1 MGKKGWALFVSL
13 FLIFF
18 IPALLMMLRPY
29 FIASGNKQS
38 ILSPIPDFL
47 SLLKN
52 NEVSSLN
59 LWLPSLDNT
68 VNASVKKPD
77 IDGQSALLYDLTTK
91 KFLYLKNPKQKL
103 PMASLTK
110 IMTAVVAMEKPKK
123 DNKYTVTS
131 ADLVGE
137 DTMGLSAGETLS
149 LKELLYGLVLH
160 SGNDAAETLASAY
173 PGGRS
178 AFIKAMNDKVKTL
191 GLTDTSFTNPT
202 GLEGDGDQ
210 YTTAYDL
217 LVITNYALTNFPDF
231 RDVVSTFD
239 YDIGATSTH
248 KEYSLENETNLLS
261 SYPGVKGVKTGYTP
275 EAGLCLVTYLDYD
288 GHKIIGVL
296 LNSDN
301 RIKDMKELLDYGLLS
316 EGVAPPPHS

>member
-1 MGKKGWALFVSL
+1 MEFMGKAVKLLFFLL
-13 FLIFF
+13 FIIVTAF
-18 IPALLMMLRPY
+18 IILRPY
-29 FIASGNKQS
+29 FIASGSKQS

-47 SLLKN
+47 SLIKN

-68 VNASVKKPD
+68 VTASIRKPE
-77 IDGQSALLYDLTTK
+77 IDGKSALLYDLTTK
-91 KFLYLKNPKQKL
+91 KFLYLKNPKEKL

-110 IMTAVVAMEKPKK
+110 IMTAIVALEKPRK
-123 DNKYTVTS
+123 NNQYLVTD

-137 DTMGLSAGETLS
+137 DVMGLTSGETLS
-149 LKELLYGLVLH
+149 LKELFYGLVLH
-160 SGNDAAETLASAY
+160 SGNDAAETLANTY
-173 PGGRS
+173 PGGRTQ
-178 AFIKAMNDKVKTL
+178 FIKAMNEKVKTL
-191 GLTDTSFTNPT
+191 GLTDTNFTNPT
-202 GLEGDGDQ
+202 GLEGDGSQ

-217 LVITNYALTNFPDF
+217 LVMTNYALNSYPMFA
-231 RDVVSTFD
+231 DVVSTFD
-239 YDIGATSTH
+239 YNIEATSTH
-248 KEYSLENETNLLS
+248 KTYYLENETNLLS

-301 RIKDMKELLDYGLLS
+301 RIKDMKELLDFGLIS
-316 EGVAPPPHS
+316 EGITPPPHS